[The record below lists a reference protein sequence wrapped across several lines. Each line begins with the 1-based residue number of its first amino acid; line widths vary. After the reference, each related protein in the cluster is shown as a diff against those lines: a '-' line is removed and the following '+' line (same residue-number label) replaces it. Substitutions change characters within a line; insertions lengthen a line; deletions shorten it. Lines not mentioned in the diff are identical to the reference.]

1 MTFVNPSALWGL
13 LALAVP
19 VLVHLFHFRRYT
31 TVYFSDVRLLS
42 QMEEQRSTRSNLK
55 RWLLLFTRLL
65 IIFFMVMAFAQPILE
80 SDSSMIKSDVEG
92 RELIIVDNSVSMFEG
107 EDSPFSR
114 AKVELEEY
122 LLEAPSNQKY
132 QVMGHGDFFDPTHW
146 YGADSVLE
154 IVSTMEAL
162 PYAKPLEEIIREVQ
176 SNKDSLPLEIKVFT
190 DGQRNFIDVLD
201 EWDDFSI
208 GLHLHAPLYNTQDIS
223 SIDSLWWIRRP
234 TADNQ
239 SASLGFQ
246 LEVHQPEKTTQVSI
260 SYGGLTLDS
269 LIISPD
275 TSGFCRDTLNFQLT
289 DTGWLNLSFA
299 LDFDPKQYNNSIPI
313 GIYRPETVD
322 VLIVS
327 ENSETVSKRALAT
340 TASFKVSQIALNTL
354 DSRSF
359 SKDLEFDA
367 IILEACPS
375 FTQAQI
381 EYLSKLRDAGVRMIV
396 LPSSQIDVSAYENA
410 FRQWDIPLGNPYSYR
425 GKISVLNTNHYLL
438 SGMLRGNAVRSRFP
452 EVYKGLTWSSNDIQY
467 ATPIYSTLKGDVLL
481 YACRSWSGPSYI
493 FTASTDNEAS
503 SLLEDPLFAPLLYRM
518 AMTDATS
525 FPAYRRLD
533 LGAKYSLPNT
543 RRQAE
548 SPIEFRTLT
557 KSWVPRQSFSNE
569 GIVCDMQDVPTGH
582 LSGYQASSK
591 RFTLGCALSLA
602 EANASFWEAD
612 EIRLWEGKSPIVLR
626 TSDEVTAKQHSRFF
640 RDWDLW
646 QLLLCITLLALLSET
661 LIIRLFSKP

>member
-132 QVMGHGDFFDPTHW
+132 QVMGHGDFFEPTHW

-289 DTGWLNLSFA
+289 DTGW
-299 LDFDPKQYNNSIPI
+299 
-313 GIYRPETVD
+313 
-322 VLIVS
+322 
-327 ENSETVSKRALAT
+327 
-340 TASFKVSQIALNTL
+340 
-354 DSRSF
+354 
-359 SKDLEFDA
+359 
-367 IILEACPS
+367 
-375 FTQAQI
+375 
-381 EYLSKLRDAGVRMIV
+381 
-396 LPSSQIDVSAYENA
+396 
-410 FRQWDIPLGNPYSYR
+410 
-425 GKISVLNTNHYLL
+425 
-438 SGMLRGNAVRSRFP
+438 
-452 EVYKGLTWSSNDIQY
+452 
-467 ATPIYSTLKGDVLL
+467 
-481 YACRSWSGPSYI
+481 
-493 FTASTDNEAS
+493 
-503 SLLEDPLFAPLLYRM
+503 
-518 AMTDATS
+518 
-525 FPAYRRLD
+525 
-533 LGAKYSLPNT
+533 
-543 RRQAE
+543 
-548 SPIEFRTLT
+548 
-557 KSWVPRQSFSNE
+557 
-569 GIVCDMQDVPTGH
+569 
-582 LSGYQASSK
+582 
-591 RFTLGCALSLA
+591 
-602 EANASFWEAD
+602 
-612 EIRLWEGKSPIVLR
+612 
-626 TSDEVTAKQHSRFF
+626 
-640 RDWDLW
+640 
-646 QLLLCITLLALLSET
+646 
-661 LIIRLFSKP
+661 